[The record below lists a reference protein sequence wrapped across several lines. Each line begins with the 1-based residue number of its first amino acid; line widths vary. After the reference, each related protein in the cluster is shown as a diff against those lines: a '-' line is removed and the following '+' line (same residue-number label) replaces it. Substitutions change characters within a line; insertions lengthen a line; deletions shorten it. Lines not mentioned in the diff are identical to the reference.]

1 MTKRMRMKPHL
12 LEVPVKVG
20 LGLLADLRPQ
30 GLRRQARPLH
40 RVWADKIFGAAQKQ
54 IQKINLS
61 QGYKQIRRINV
72 TCGREGRLLARL
84 LGLVPAALLVDLV
97 GDGGGGG
104 GAGGEEAVEE
114 VGDGGGEGEH
124 VHSLQVVGEEVLGGA
139 DDELGDA
146 DDVDVVEL
154 GDLGEHLGDLA
165 EVAHVDPPVVDRVGQ
180 GLAVHRRRA
189 VVQAVADERRDLHR
203 DQEVGGVLAA
213 NIC

>member
-1 MTKRMRMKPHL
+1 M
-12 LEVPVKVG
+12 
-20 LGLLADLRPQ
+20 
-30 GLRRQARPLH
+30 
-40 RVWADKIFGAAQKQ
+40 
-54 IQKINLS
+54 
-61 QGYKQIRRINV
+61 
-72 TCGREGRLLARL
+72 
-84 LGLVPAALLVDLV
+84 
-97 GDGGGGG
+97 
-104 GAGGEEAVEE
+104 
-114 VGDGGGEGEH
+114 GDGGGEGEH
-124 VHSLQVVGEEVLGGA
+124 VHSLEVEGEEVLGGA

-180 GLAVHRRRA
+180 GLPVHRRRA